1 MSDSSAPPPDSPPR
15 NAGPAGRPTQRRG
28 AARADAVP
36 LIETVRITA
45 PDLKRKQ
52 VEEDTVFIMSINDGN
67 TSAALE
73 RAAGIIHGSGKRPVS
88 KIGYRSIA

>member
-1 MSDSSAPPPDSPPR
+1 MTKAQFEAEISSLL
-15 NAGPAGRPTQRRG
+15 N
-28 AARADAVP
+28 
-36 LIETVRITA
+36 TA